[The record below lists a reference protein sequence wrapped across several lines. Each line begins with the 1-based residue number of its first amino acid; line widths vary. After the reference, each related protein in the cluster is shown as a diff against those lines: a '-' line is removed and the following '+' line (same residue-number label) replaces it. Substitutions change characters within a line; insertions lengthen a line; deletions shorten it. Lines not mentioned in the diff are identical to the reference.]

1 MIFVFIII
9 TIFFSALFSGMEIAL
24 VSSDKLRI
32 EIERKKG
39 GTNSKII
46 SFFIKKAEKFI
57 ATMLLGNN
65 IALVIYGILLAK
77 LLEPQLLKLFTGETV
92 VLLFQTLISTIII
105 LFAGEFIP
113 KTIFR
118 LNPNQALNIFA
129 FPVLIIFY
137 LLYPLTIFTIF
148 FSNFF
153 LKYIL
158 KSKKDEQKLN
168 SVFGKID
175 LTNFINKFQNYE
187 DEIDEE
193 VKIIQNTL
201 DFEKIKIRECI
212 VPRNEIIAI
221 NKFDNI
227 NELKSLITETGFS
240 KILVYE
246 GSIDNI
252 IGYVHS
258 YGLYKNPKQINDILV
273 DIPIVPETMTAQ
285 KLFNIM
291 IRKKRSIAL
300 VVDEY
305 GGTSGIVTTEDILEE
320 IFGDIQDEHD
330 SNDIISTKTDEN
342 TYKFSGRIEIEQ
354 INEEFNL
361 NLPKDE
367 DYETLAG
374 YIINNLERFPEKNE
388 ILVFD
393 NFQITILEIAPP
405 KIELVELKILSENK

>member
-1 MIFVFIII
+1 
-9 TIFFSALFSGMEIAL
+9 L